1 MLIIRRRKV
10 FYKSRTLGYTEA
22 HMNASINVGLVIT
35 CYDSRRSLQVL
46 LRREGNTVADSGD
59 DQGIAWDLPRK
70 PAIAMAAAQAAAE
83 YFAREFNVPGM
94 PDIDQK
100 AIEDILTPV
109 HSSGLFFLRNHY
121 FQIHI
126 FGRKPPDIEMTGA
139 TQFCSWF
146 PVTRLPAF
154 IPLGD
159 RKAIKNSR
167 IIAENRNIPGLRI
180 TDD

>member
-1 MLIIRRRKV
+1 M
-10 FYKSRTLGYTEA
+10 S
-22 HMNASINVGLVIT
+22 ASINVGLVIT
-35 CYDSRRSLQVL
+35 CYDSRRKLQVL
-46 LRREGNTVADSGD
+46 LRREGNAVADSGD

-70 PAIAMAAAQAAAE
+70 PAIAMTAAQAGAE
-83 YFAREFNVPGM
+83 YFVREFNVPGM
-94 PDIDQK
+94 PEIDQN
-100 AIEDILTPV
+100 AIEDILTLV

-126 FGRKPPDIEMTGA
+126 FGRKPPDIEMTDA

-180 TDD
+180 EDD